1 MRLMPPKTLL
11 PRLRVKRG
19 HRPSQA
25 LSLAMAAS
33 ASLAGLLP
41 AQAGAA
47 TTSTSFS
54 VTATVATACTATASN
69 LAFGAYDS
77 GNPAGATASSA
88 VNVTCSLGAPYT
100 ISLDNGTY
108 ASGAVRRLGSGTS
121 RLNYE
126 IYRDVG
132 LTGVFGLASSLLG
145 VSGVGTG
152 VSIPTQVFGR
162 IATGQSVAP
171 GNYTDQITVTI
182 DY

>member
-1 MRLMPPKTLL
+1 MSGGLL
-11 PRLRVKRG
+11 LVGCGKMG
-19 HRPSQA
+19 AA
-25 LSLAMAAS
+25 L
-33 ASLAGLLP
+33 LAGWIER
-41 AQAGAA
+41 GI
-47 TTSTSFS
+47 
-54 VTATVATACTATASN
+54 
-69 LAFGAYDS
+69 
-77 GNPAGATASSA
+77 
-88 VNVTCSLGAPYT
+88 GAPYT